1 MTPTEAAER
10 HVRDVV
16 NRSGT
21 SFARGMNA
29 LPPPGQKAM
38 YAIYAFCRE
47 IDDIADEPG
56 EEGAKRDALAA
67 WGAEIEALHMG
78 NPTRPTAIALAPAL
92 EGYDLPKA
100 EFHELIAGMLMDVDM
115 DFGTVPPMDRAG
127 LHLYCRRVAGS
138 VGLLSVPVFGE
149 PRATQFAL
157 ALGDALQL
165 TNILRDI
172 GEDADA
178 GRLYLPADLLARH
191 GVTVTTAAET
201 VRQPGVRHVCDE
213 LLAEAEA
220 RFADARA
227 QAEQHDRRKLRPAL
241 LMAMIYR
248 TYLAGLRRRGFAEPT
263 RRLSL
268 SPLTRAVLALRALT
282 I

>member
-1 MTPTEAAER
+1 MTSVEAAER

-29 LPPPGQKAM
+29 LPPAEQRAM

-67 WGAEIEALHMG
+67 WGAEVEAMHTG
-78 NPTRPTAIALAPAL
+78 NPTRPTTIALAPAL
-92 EGYDLPKA
+92 DGYDLPKA
-100 EFHELIAGMLMDVDM
+100 EFHELIAGMVMDVDM
-115 DFGTVPPMDRAG
+115 DFGAAPPMSHAG
-127 LHLYCRRVAGS
+127 LHLYCRRVAGA

-178 GRLYLPADLLARH
+178 GRLYLPADHLVRH
-191 GVTVTTAAET
+191 GVTITTAAET
-201 VRQPGVRHVCDE
+201 VRQPGVRHVCNE
-213 LLAEAEA
+213 LLVEAET

-227 QAEQHDRRKLRPAL
+227 QALQHDRHKLRPAL
-241 LMAMIYR
+241 LMAMIYQ
-248 TYLAGLRRRGFAEPT
+248 TYLVRLRRRGFTDPT
-263 RRLSL
+263 ARLSL
-268 SPLTRAVLALRALT
+268 SPLTKAGLALRALT

>member
-1 MTPTEAAER
+1 MTTTEAAER

-29 LPPPGQKAM
+29 LPPAEQRAM

-56 EEGAKRDALAA
+56 EEHAKRDGLAA
-67 WGAEIEALHMG
+67 WEAEIEALHAG

-100 EFHELIAGMLMDVDM
+100 EFHELIAGMRMDVDL
-115 DFGTVPPMDRAG
+115 DFGSAGPMDHAG
-127 LHLYCRRVAGS
+127 LHLYCRRVAGA
-138 VGLLSVPVFGE
+138 VGLLTVPVFGE

-172 GEDADA
+172 GEDAAA
-178 GRLYLPADLLARH
+178 GRLYLPADHLARH

-201 VRQPGVRHVCDE
+201 VRQPGVSKVCDE
-213 LLAEAEA
+213 LLREAET
-220 RFADARA
+220 RFADART
-227 QAEQHDRRKLRPAL
+227 QAAQHDRRKLRPAL
-241 LMAMIYR
+241 LMALIYR
-248 TYLAGLRRRGFAEPT
+248 TYLDRLRRRGFADPT
-263 RRLSL
+263 LRLRL
-268 SPLTRAVLALRALT
+268 SPLTKAGLALRART